1 MHAPPQFLLD
11 FPELRPH
18 AVPSS
23 PPLEEDAPLSDA
35 TDPRPIPFSLTVTP
49 PSSRM
54 PEPFSNQA
62 DDARVAESFAQSHQ
76 PAKMIES
83 PI

>member
-11 FPELRPH
+11 LPELRPH

-23 PPLEEDAPLSDA
+23 PSLEEDAPLSDA
-35 TDPRPIPFSLTVTP
+35 TDPRPVPFSLTVTS

-54 PEPFSNQA
+54 LP
-62 DDARVAESFAQSHQ
+62 
-76 PAKMIES
+76 
-83 PI
+83 